1 MDKPV
6 DKSAKSSKAAK
17 PAPKPRS
24 AGAERVRRHRDK
36 MKAMGLKPVTLWLP
50 DVDSPEYKAR
60 IAQACEAI
68 NADEES
74 RRVLEGM
81 LELSDFSDWK

>member
-6 DKSAKSSKAAK
+6 DKTGKRAS
-17 PAPKPRS
+17 KPRS
-24 AGAERVRRHRDK
+24 ASAERVRRHREK
-36 MKAMGLKPVTLWLP
+36 MKATGLKPVTLWVP
-50 DVDSPEYKAR
+50 DVDSPEFKAR
-60 IAQACEAI
+60 IAKAVEAI

>member
-1 MDKPV
+1 MDKPI
-6 DKSAKSSKAAK
+6 DKSAK
-17 PAPKPRS
+17 PARTPRS

-36 MKAMGLKPVTLWLP
+36 MKAMGLKPVTLWVP
-50 DVDSPEYKAR
+50 DVDSPEFKAQVAR
-60 IAQACEAI
+60 AIEVI

-81 LELSDFSDWK
+81 LELGDFSDWK

>member
-6 DKSAKSSKAAK
+6 DDTDK
-17 PAPKPRS
+17 PAGKSRS
-24 AGAERVRRHRDK
+24 AGAERVRRHREK
-36 MKAMGLKPVTLWLP
+36 MKTMGLKPVTLWVP
-50 DVDSPEYKAR
+50 DVDSPEFKAR
-60 IAQACEAI
+60 VAKAVEVI